1 MCIYHMQKPDALGG
15 ALFKLEII
23 PRCNFWIQ
31 NDWTKTPFKENVHF
45 TKMSKKTS
53 CFHSCP
59 CYRLASCRLV
69 FSSSSVA
76 AISPENWF
84 IWLIWLSESESKHPP
99 LPLQPSGGCLKDL
112 PAEQR
117 APPRIFEGLA
127 WAKSSLIP
135 SSRNFTKSGR
145 PPPPLLGSSFSS
157 WQTASLHA
165 NKMITIK
172 MRRGKTKI

>member
-1 MCIYHMQKPDALGG
+1 MQKPDALAG

-53 CFHSCP
+53 CSHSCL
-59 CYRLASCRLV
+59 CYRLASFQLV

-84 IWLIWLSESESKHPP
+84 IWLIWLSESESKDPP
-99 LPLQPSGGCLKDL
+99 LPLQPSGGYLKDL
-112 PAEQR
+112 PEQR
-117 APPRIFEGLA
+117 APSSPHLGTSPRADDRRRRF
-127 WAKSSLIP
+127 SVPP
-135 SSRNFTKSGR
+135 SPPDKQRLFTQTRWSR
-145 PPPPLLGSSFSS
+145 
-157 WQTASLHA
+157 
-165 NKMITIK
+165 
-172 MRRGKTKI
+172 

>member
-1 MCIYHMQKPDALGG
+1 MQKQDALAGV
-15 ALFKLEII
+15 LFKLEII

-59 CYRLASCRLV
+59 CYRLASFRLV

-84 IWLIWLSESESKHPP
+84 IWLIWVRKQTSSSSSAALW
-99 LPLQPSGGCLKDL
+99 
-112 PAEQR
+112 R
-117 APPRIFEGLA
+117 MFEGLA
-127 WAKSSLIP
+127 CWAKSSLEDIWRTCLSKELP
-135 SSRNFTKSGR
+135 HPLISELHQERTTAAAASRFLLLLLTNSVSSRKQDDHDKDEENGYK
-145 PPPPLLGSSFSS
+145 
-157 WQTASLHA
+157 
-165 NKMITIK
+165 NIK
-172 MRRGKTKI
+172 